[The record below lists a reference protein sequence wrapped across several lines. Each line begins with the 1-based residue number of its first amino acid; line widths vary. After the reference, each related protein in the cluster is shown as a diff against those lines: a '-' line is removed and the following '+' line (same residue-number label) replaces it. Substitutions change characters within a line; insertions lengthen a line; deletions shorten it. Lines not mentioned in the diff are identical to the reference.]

1 MIGIIAAM
9 EEEMEAL
16 GDLMESRET
25 VRRAGLDFYRG
36 EMAGQ
41 RAVVVCSGIGKVNA
55 AMAAQ
60 LMIDLFRAEKLINTG
75 VAGGLDPALCVGDIV
90 LSTDALQYDVDVT
103 AFGYPRGQIPRMEV
117 YAFPT
122 DETLRKLTVSL
133 SKELLPPETVHQ
145 GRIVS
150 GDAFVSEKERKE
162 ELFRVFQGSCVEMEG
177 AAIAQVAYKNRIPCL
192 ILRSISDNADGSA
205 AGDYD
210 RFKQEAIHRTVKIL
224 TALMEDVK
232 KL

>member
-1 MIGIIAAM
+1 
-9 EEEMEAL
+9 
-16 GDLMESRET
+16 
-25 VRRAGLDFYRG
+25 
-36 EMAGQ
+36 
-41 RAVVVCSGIGKVNA
+41 
-55 AMAAQ
+55 
-60 LMIDLFRAEKLINTG
+60 
-75 VAGGLDPALCVGDIV
+75 
-90 LSTDALQYDVDVT
+90 
-103 AFGYPRGQIPRMEV
+103 MEV